1 MKVSIRNF
9 RGLASA
15 EIELSGIALV
25 AGLNGSGKTSL
36 ATAVAAAL
44 QRTPAPVPGMTKTDA
59 RQYLRDHQERGRVLI
74 ETEAGKVQVNYP
86 GGTVAAEGKPPA
98 ATPMGCGLLNVAA
111 MNPKLRASYLIEIMK
126 AVPSRDDLDKALRSV
141 GVSEKAI
148 DSCWQ
153 RVTVDGWDATHA
165 YALNRATEAKG
176 AWRQITGENWGSQK
190 AAEWRPAA
198 LPAGELDPVVFSA
211 AVDKARAHLE
221 ATIAEQAVGS
231 AEVER
236 LKAAAEAATDDL
248 GALQAQL
255 DNLHDGRHKVANEA
269 QVAVSECANARQAL
283 ADLPRPGQPVATVP
297 CPSCGDHVIV
307 ISRTELSLPT
317 RKNDDEAE
325 NKARQM
331 AIDAAQRQV
340 DKAVQKER
348 EKRQA
353 VSEIDAGIQRLNS
366 QIADA
371 RRACQAVESAKV
383 QLASIKTKGT
393 TAEQV
398 QAARDALTDAE
409 HLLACLNQYFDA
421 GKKHQA
427 IEATLKM
434 AEVLA
439 PTGLRRS
446 VLLRTLADTNNR
458 LSKLC
463 EVAKWGVVSI
473 AEDLGIHYLG
483 RNYELLSAAEQF
495 RVRVT
500 LQVVF
505 SELDGSDALIID
517 AADILDRP
525 GRSGLIALLLQLSK
539 PALVTMTMSDP
550 KDVPDLSRS
559 GRGRS
564 YWASEAT
571 IQTSPN
577 KGVKQ

>member
-74 ETEAGKVQVNYP
+74 EAEAGKVQVNYP

-111 MNPKLRASYLIEIMK
+111 MNDKSRAAYLIEVMK
-126 AVPSRDDLDKALRSV
+126 ASPSREDLDAALRSV
-141 GVSEKAI
+141 GVGDNAI
-148 DSCWQ
+148 ESCWK
-153 RVTVDGWDATHA
+153 RIDADGWDKTHA
-165 YALNRATEAKG
+165 YALTRATETKG

-190 AAEWRPAA
+190 AADWRPAD
-198 LPAGELDPVVFSA
+198 LPAGDLDPAAYSA

-221 ATIAEQAVGS
+221 AVIAEQAVGS

-236 LKAAAEAATDDL
+236 LKAAAAAATDDL

-255 DNLHDGRHKVANEA
+255 DNLHDSRHKVANEA

-283 ADLPRPGQPVATVP
+283 AELPKPGQTIQTVE

-307 ISRTELSLPT
+307 ISRTELGLPS
-317 RKNDDEAE
+317 KNANDEAE
-325 NKARQM
+325 NQARQK
-331 AIDAAQRQV
+331 AIDAAQIQV
-340 DKAVQKER
+340 DAAAKKER

-353 VSEIDAGIQRLNS
+353 VVDIDTGIQRLNGL
-366 QIADA
+366 IADA

-383 QLASIKTKGT
+383 QLASIKTDGT

-398 QAARDALTDAE
+398 QQARDALADAE
-409 HLLACLNQYFDA
+409 HRLACLNQFYDA
-421 GKKHQA
+421 SKKHQT

-446 VLLRTLADTNNR
+446 VLLRTIDATNKQ
-458 LSKLC
+458 LSSLC
-463 EVAKWGVVSI
+463 EVAKWGTVTI

-505 SELDGSDALIID
+505 SELDGSDALIVD

-571 IQTSPN
+571 IQPCPN
-577 KGVKQ
+577 KGVK